1 VQRGDSGS
9 EPDLV
14 FEFLPP
20 IGDQHPEVMGLLHR
34 LRSPDFFEKEMMEKE
49 MMEKEMMR
57 QDFTSMLHAALEK
70 LERRP
75 L

>member
-1 VQRGDSGS
+1 M
-9 EPDLV
+9 V

-20 IGDQHPEVMGLLHR
+20 IGDQHPEVMGLLPR
-34 LRSPDFFEKEMMEKE
+34 WRSPDFFEKEMMEKE
-49 MMEKEMMR
+49 MMEK
-57 QDFTSMLHAALEK
+57 DFTGMLYTALEK

>member
-1 VQRGDSGS
+1 M
-9 EPDLV
+9 V

-20 IGDQHPEVMGLLHR
+20 IGDQHPEVMGLLPR
-34 LRSPDFFEKEMMEKE
+34 WRSPDFFEKEMMEK
-49 MMEKEMMR
+49 
-57 QDFTSMLHAALEK
+57 DFTGMLYTALEK

>member
-1 VQRGDSGS
+1 M
-9 EPDLV
+9 V

-20 IGDQHPEVMGLLHR
+20 IGDKHPEVMGLLHR

-49 MMEKEMMR
+49 MMR
-57 QDFTSMLHAALEK
+57 QDFTGMLHAALEK
-70 LERRP
+70 LERRH